1 MNDEEIR
8 RLVAGETDPT
18 RFRHADHVRLAY
30 EMLRR
35 DGFMQTLPLYAGGLR
50 RMAERAG
57 RPQAYHETIT
67 TAFLSLIGERILV
80 GDDATFDAFAAS
92 NPDLLDKSCL
102 LTVYDSGRLD
112 SSLARRTFLLPQPKS
127 SAPSGR

>member
-1 MNDEEIR
+1 MSDEDIR
-8 RLVAGETDPT
+8 RFIAGEADPA

-35 DGFMQTLPLYAGGLR
+35 DGFMGTLPLYAGGLR

-67 TAFLSLIGERILV
+67 TAFLSLIGERILM
-80 GDDATFDAFAAS
+80 GESPTFDDFAAS
-92 NPDLLDKSCL
+92 NSDLLDKSCL
-102 LTVYDSGRLD
+102 LTVYEPGRPE
-112 SSLARRTFLLPQPKS
+112 SALARQTFLLPQPKS
-127 SAPSGR
+127 SVSRAR